1 MKLTSNALLSVG
13 FSRFVLLYTQ
23 LRYDYTNKIPAYA
36 TLKKIDISDY
46 TSHEIGDLIWL
57 DGGYLII
64 GAGNQF
70 FIDDR
75 WVKLGSSA
83 IDSTIR
89 QLMSGY
95 TDDDEEMVFDISYLV
110 RVLNGPLPIFHPQF
124 VIQALFIMQ
133 FTAVKKILVQL
144 FQVIRRGD
152 VITWDLNTDVENLFR
167 NDEIYQPKRRMSLT
181 LDTFTEFNDEVADL
195 LIERLMK
202 ISLPLL
208 TRHQQSTLISTIVI
222 VKDFTKD
229 MLVELDPNGIRYLI
243 LLKLSSTATATS
255 TSSATTKKRLAQIQW
270 AMMCKTPDILLEHV
284 TKHYGGKIKWK
295 EMKDSGMP
303 FWVEKIHSPNY
314 LKNGCFGVQG
324 CTIG

>member
-1 MKLTSNALLSVG
+1 MVHYQ
-13 FSRFVLLYTQ
+13 FSIHNL
-23 LRYDYTNKIPAYA
+23 
-36 TLKKIDISDY
+36 
-46 TSHEIGDLIWL
+46 
-57 DGGYLII
+57 
-64 GAGNQF
+64 
-70 FIDDR
+70 
-75 WVKLGSSA
+75 
-83 IDSTIR
+83 
-89 QLMSGY
+89 
-95 TDDDEEMVFDISYLV
+95 
-110 RVLNGPLPIFHPQF
+110 
-124 VIQALFIMQ
+124 IQALFIMQ

-181 LDTFTEFNDEVADL
+181 LDTFTEFNNEVADL

-255 TSSATTKKRLAQIQW
+255 TSSATTRN
-270 AMMCKTPDILLEHV
+270 D
-284 TKHYGGKIKWK
+284 
-295 EMKDSGMP
+295 
-303 FWVEKIHSPNY
+303 
-314 LKNGCFGVQG
+314 
-324 CTIG
+324 